1 MMPRYPLDLH
11 ILPVVGLFGAKGVL
25 LQGIEQL
32 RHIVVGIGY
41 RLLQLAAAI
50 GYHQVQIARYETGH
64 NTPPIAYLVKF
75 CQHDHVSADYLL
87 GLPRGLDWPRDV

>member
-1 MMPRYPLDLH
+1 MIQRMIDIRIDH
-11 ILPVVGLFGAKGVL
+11 DES
-25 LQGIEQL
+25 Q
-32 RHIVVGIGY
+32 R
-41 RLLQLAAAI
+41 QLAAAI

-75 CQHDHVSADYLL
+75 CQHYLVSADYLL